1 MEAVWSWLAQVEG
14 GVLLWFQNCLRGSMQ
29 DSLVVAY
36 TSLGNSGILFIV
48 AGLLLLCFKKTRR
61 VGVATLLAML
71 IGLLCTNLTLK
82 PLLAR
87 PRPWLDVPG
96 LVNMVGE
103 SAYRSFPSGHATSAF
118 AFAFAMCFGT
128 PKKWMKWLSMV
139 VAILMGLSRLYV
151 GVHYP
156 TDVIGGVLVGLL
168 AGWLADL
175 VVRTVLK
182 KKRT

>member
-1 MEAVWSWLAQVEG
+1 MEMIWEWLAAAEG
-14 GVLLWFQNCLRGSMQ
+14 GVLLWFQNCLRGPVQ
-29 DSLVVAY
+29 DAIVMAY

-61 VGVATLLAML
+61 VGVAALLALL

-82 PLLAR
+82 PLCAR

-96 LVNMVGE
+96 LVNLLGE
-103 SAYRSFPSGHATSAF
+103 SAYRSFPSGHSTSAF
-118 AFAFAMCFGT
+118 AFAFAMWFGA
-128 PKKWMKWLSMV
+128 PKKWMKWVSMV

-156 TDVIGGVLVGLL
+156 TDIIGGILVGLL
-168 AGWLADL
+168 AGWLAVLL
-175 VVRTVLK
+175 VNTVWRKIRT
-182 KKRT
+182 